1 MSKPTLQTY
10 ITDITNG
17 CAYLDQLISDQST
30 DTQRINEVI
39 QGIEYQLAIT
49 IVAESSEDL
58 SSFASSVENAK
69 NYLSTI

>member
-1 MSKPTLQTY
+1 MITLEQY

-17 CAYLDQLISDQST
+17 CAYLDQLLSDQST

-39 QGIEYQLAIT
+39 RGIEYQLAIT